1 MKVLHRELLYF
12 YPVDYLSVLN
22 ESQREAVLQ
31 TDGAVMI
38 VAGAGSGKT
47 RVLTYRIAHL
57 LQKGVDPFHILSLTF
72 TNKAAR
78 EMRERIHAVAG
89 TEAKNIW
96 MGTFHSIFAKIL
108 RIESDKLGYPRNF
121 TIYDTDDAK
130 SLLKSIVNELK
141 LDDKVYKPGVL
152 YNRISAAK
160 NALIK
165 AAAYNADS
173 ENTLYDEASGRP
185 KFGVIYSMY
194 EARCFR
200 AGAMDFDDLLVKMFD
215 LLNNY
220 NDVLNKYQRMFQ
232 YIMVDEFQDTNHA
245 QYAIIRK
252 LANMH
257 QNIAVVGD
265 DAQSIYAFRGA
276 TIQNILNFNRDF
288 PDVKVVRLEQN
299 YRSTKTIVNA
309 ANSIIKQNKDQI
321 EKKVWTENHLGDKIR
336 VFRALTDN
344 EEGKMVASSVF
355 QEKMNSHLANK
366 DFAILYRT
374 NAQSRAME
382 EALRKLNIP
391 YRIYGGQSFYQ
402 RKEIKDLLAYF
413 RVVINP
419 NDEEALKR
427 IINYPTRGI
436 GKTTLD
442 HLIVLAEAHQ
452 TSWWAIMEQ
461 APQYGLKAAGLLQD
475 FVMMV
480 KSFQAMLSKNAYDV
494 AMHIAKQ
501 SGLLKNLYDDKTVE
515 GIARYENI
523 EELLNGIKEFSVEE
537 TADDD
542 GVLRP
547 NTLAGFLENVALLT
561 DADKDTEDDNDK
573 VSLMT
578 IHASKGL
585 EFKQVY
591 VVGLEENLFP
601 SQLSLNSR
609 SELEEERRLFYVALT
624 RAMEKLTL
632 SFATSRFKFGTMIH
646 SEPSRFLQELD
657 PQYLHIEGM
666 VNRQP
671 PQQQSSYGKQYGGYG
686 KRPAESAPPA
696 PSVPKNFKPI
706 QKATPAPAAADPNF
720 VGDDTSNL
728 TVGQQVEHARFGKGN
743 VLGIEGAGE
752 SKKAHIEFA
761 NGHGKKTIVLKFAKL
776 KILES

>member
-1 MKVLHRELLYF
+1 M
-12 YPVDYLSVLN
+12 DYLDLLN
-22 ESQREAVLQ
+22 ESQREAVVQ
-31 TDGAVMI
+31 TEGPVMI

-57 LQKGVDPFHILSLTF
+57 LKKDVDAFNILSLTF
-72 TNKAAR
+72 TNKAAK
-78 EMRERIHAVAG
+78 EMRERIHAVVG
-89 TEAKNIW
+89 SEAKNLW
-96 MGTFHSIFAKIL
+96 MGTFHSIFSRIL
-108 RIESDKLGYPRNF
+108 RMESDKIGYPRNF

-130 SLLKSIVNELK
+130 SLLKSIVNEMK

-152 YNRISAAK
+152 LNRISAAK

-165 AAAYNADS
+165 AAEYNADG
-173 ENTLYDEASGRP
+173 ENSLYDESSGRP
-185 KFGVIYSMY
+185 KFGVIFSAY

-200 AGAMDFDDLLVKMFD
+200 AGAMDFDDLLVKTHE
-215 LLNNY
+215 LLATHPE
-220 NDVLNKYQRMFQ
+220 VLNKYQHMFK
-232 YIMVDEFQDTNHA
+232 YIMVDEFQDTNGA
-245 QYAIIRK
+245 QYAIIKK
-252 LANMH
+252 LAAVN

-276 TIQNILNFNRDF
+276 TIKNILNFNRDF
-288 PDVKVVRLEQN
+288 PDVKVIRLEQN

-321 EKKVWTENHLGDKIR
+321 EKKVWTDNVLGDKIR
-336 VFRALTDN
+336 VFRAITDN
-344 EEGKMVASSVF
+344 EEGKMVASSIF
-355 QEKMNSHLANK
+355 QEKMNQHLLNK

-374 NAQSRAME
+374 NAQSRALE
-382 EALRKLNIP
+382 ESLRKLNIP
-391 YRIYGGQSFYQ
+391 YKIYGGQSFYQ

-413 RVVINP
+413 RVIINP

-442 HLIVLAEAHQ
+442 HMAVLADQ
-452 TSWWAIMEQ
+452 YQKSWWEIMEEVHL
-461 APQYGLKAAGLLQD
+461 YGLKAAGLLAD
-475 FVMMV
+475 FVMMI
-480 KSFQAMLSKNAYDV
+480 KSFQTMLNRNAYDV
-494 AMHIAKQ
+494 AMHVAKQ
-501 SGLLKNLYDDKTVE
+501 SGILKNLYDDKTVE

-523 EELLNGIKEFSVEE
+523 EELLNGIKEFSIEE

-547 NTLAGFLENVALLT
+547 NTLAGYMQDIALLT
-561 DADKDTEDDNDK
+561 DADKDNGEDNDK
-573 VSLMT
+573 VNMMT

-624 RAMEKLTL
+624 RAMNKLTL
-632 SFATSRFKFGTMIH
+632 SFATSRFKFGSMIN
-646 SEPSRFLQELD
+646 SEPSRFLQEID
-657 PQYLHIEGM
+657 PQHLQIEGM
-666 VNRQP
+666 FTKQAP
-671 PQQQSSYGKQYGGYG
+671 PQQRSMPGFGKQQQQYGGGYG
-686 KRPAESAPPA
+686 KKTQEAPP
-696 PSVPKNFKPI
+696 PTVTVPKNFKPI
-706 QKATPAPAAADPNF
+706 NKAIAAPATSNNIDPNF
-720 VGDDTSNL
+720 IGDDTSDL
-728 TVGQQVEHARFGKGN
+728 QAGQQVEHQRFGKGT
-743 VLGIEGAGE
+743 VLSTEGAGE
-752 SKKAHIEFA
+752 GKKATIEFA

-776 KILES
+776 KIIA

>member
-1 MKVLHRELLYF
+1 
-12 YPVDYLSVLN
+12 VDYLDLLN
-22 ESQREAVLQ
+22 ESQREAVVQ
-31 TDGAVMI
+31 TEGPVMI

-57 LQKGVDPFHILSLTF
+57 IQKGVDPFHILSLTF
-72 TNKAAR
+72 TNKAAK
-78 EMRERIHAVAG
+78 EMRERIHKVVG
-89 TEAKNIW
+89 PESRNLW

-108 RIESDKLGYPRNF
+108 RIESDKIGYPRNF

-130 SLLKSIVNELK
+130 SLLKSIVNEMK
-141 LDDKVYKPGVL
+141 LDDKVYKPGIL
-152 YNRISAAK
+152 LNRISSAK

-165 AAAYNADS
+165 AGEYNADG
-173 ENTLYDEASGRP
+173 ENSLYDETSGRP
-185 KFGVIYSMY
+185 KFGAIYAAY

-200 AGAMDFDDLLVKMFD
+200 AGAMDFDDLLMKTHE
-215 LLNNY
+215 LLNTHNE
-220 NDVLNKYQRMFQ
+220 VLNKYQRMFQ

-276 TIQNILNFNRDF
+276 TIKNILNFNRDF
-288 PDVKVVRLEQN
+288 PEVKMIRLEQN

-321 EKKVWTENHLGDKIR
+321 EKKVWTENGAGEKIS
-336 VFRALTDN
+336 VFRAITDN
-344 EEGKMVASSVF
+344 EEGKMVASSIF
-355 QEKMNSHLANK
+355 QEKMNSHLHNS

-382 EALRKLNIP
+382 EALRKMNIP
-391 YRIYGGQSFYQ
+391 YKIYGGQSFYS

-413 RVVINP
+413 RVVMNP
-419 NDEEALKR
+419 KDEEALKR
-427 IINYPTRGI
+427 IINYPARGI

-442 HLIVLAEAHQ
+442 HLIVLADAHKL
-452 TSWWAIMEQ
+452 SWFEIMEN
-461 APQYGLKAAGLLQD
+461 APMYGLKAAGLLQD
-475 FVMMV
+475 FVMMI
-480 KSFQAMLSKNAYDV
+480 KSFQAIVHNNAYDV

-501 SGLLKNLYDDKTVE
+501 STILKNLHDDKTVE

-523 EELLNGIKEFSVEE
+523 VELLNGIKEFSVEE

-547 NTLAGFLENVALLT
+547 NTLAGFMENIALLT
-561 DADKDTEDDNDK
+561 DADKEKDEDNDK
-573 VSLMT
+573 VSMMT

-585 EFKQVY
+585 EFKQVH

-624 RAMEKLTL
+624 RAMDKLTL
-632 SFATSRFKFGTMIH
+632 SFATSRFKFGTMIN
-646 SEPSRFLQELD
+646 SEPSRFLQEID
-657 PQYLHIEGM
+657 PQFLNIEGM
-666 VNRQP
+666 KQP
-671 PQQQSSYGKQYGGYG
+671 QPQRSAPSGFGKPQYGGYT
-686 KRPAESAPPA
+686 KRAPEPAPPTT
-696 PSVPKNFKPI
+696 SVPKNFKPI
-706 QKATPAPAAADPNF
+706 NKAIAAPAAIDPNF

-728 TVGQQVEHARFGKGN
+728 QAGQLVEHARFGNGT
-743 VLGIEGAGE
+743 VLSTEGAGDA
-752 SKKAHIEFA
+752 KKANIEFA

-776 KILES
+776 KIKS

>member
-1 MKVLHRELLYF
+1 MYF
-12 YPVDYLSVLN
+12 CRVDYLDLLN
-22 ESQREAVLQ
+22 ESQREAVIQ
-31 TDGAVMI
+31 TEGAVMI

-57 LQKGVDPFHILSLTF
+57 IKKGVDPFNILSLTF
-72 TNKAAR
+72 TNKAAK
-78 EMRERIHAVAG
+78 EMRERIHKVVG
-89 TEAKNIW
+89 SEAKNLW

-108 RIESDKLGYPRNF
+108 RIESDKIGYPRNF

-130 SLLKSIVNELK
+130 SLLKSIVNEMK
-141 LDDKVYKPGVL
+141 LDDKVYKPNVL
-152 YNRISAAK
+152 LNRISGAK
-160 NALIK
+160 NALLK
-165 AAAYNADS
+165 AADYNSDG
-173 ENTLYDEASGRP
+173 ENSLYDETAGRP
-185 KFGVIYSMY
+185 KFGAIYSAY

-200 AGAMDFDDLLVKMFD
+200 AGAMDFDDLLMKTHE
-215 LLNNY
+215 LLNNH
-220 NDVLNKYQRMFQ
+220 NDVLNKYQKMFQ

-276 TIQNILNFNRDF
+276 TIKNILNFNRDF
-288 PDVKVVRLEQN
+288 PDVKMIRLEQN

-321 EKKVWTENHLGDKIR
+321 EKKVWTDNGAGEKIS

-344 EEGKMVASSVF
+344 EEGKMVASSIF
-355 QEKMNSHLANK
+355 SEKMNNRLLNK

-391 YRIYGGQSFYQ
+391 YRIYGGQSFYT

-419 NDEEALKR
+419 KDEEALKR

-442 HLIVLAEAHQ
+442 HLIVLADQHQ
-452 TSWWAIMEQ
+452 LSWFEIMEN
-461 APQYGLKAAGLLQD
+461 APFYGLKASGLLQD
-475 FVMMV
+475 FVMMI
-480 KSFQAMLSKNAYDV
+480 KSFQAIQHNNAYDV

-501 SGLLKNLYDDKTVE
+501 STILKNLYDDKTVE

-523 EELLNGIKEFSVEE
+523 VELLNGIKEFSVEE

-547 NTLAGFLENVALLT
+547 NTLMGFMENIALLT
-561 DADKDTEDDNDK
+561 DADKDNDEDNDK
-573 VSLMT
+573 VSMMT

-585 EFKQVY
+585 EFKQVH

-624 RAMEKLTL
+624 RAMDKLTL
-632 SFATSRFKFGTMIH
+632 SFATSRFKFGTMIN
-646 SEPSRFLQELD
+646 SEPSRFLQEID
-657 PQYLHIEGM
+657 PQFLNIEGLF
-666 VNRQP
+666 NKP
-671 PQQQSSYGKQYGGYG
+671 TPQRSTTGGFGKPQYGGYT
-686 KRPAESAPPA
+686 KRAPEAAPAAPV
-696 PSVPKNFKPI
+696 VPKNFKPI
-706 QKATPAPAAADPNF
+706 NKAIPTPTAIDPNF

-728 TVGQQVEHARFGKGN
+728 EAGQFVEHARFGKGT
-743 VLGIEGAGE
+743 VLSTEGAGE
-752 SKKAHIEFA
+752 GKKANIEFA

-776 KILES
+776 KITS

>member
-1 MKVLHRELLYF
+1 MDYISLLN
-12 YPVDYLSVLN
+12 D
-22 ESQREAVLQ
+22 SQREAVMQ
-31 TDGAVMI
+31 TEGAVMI

-47 RVLTYRIAHL
+47 RVLTYRVAHL
-57 LQKGVDPFHILSLTF
+57 LQKGVDPFSILSLTF
-72 TNKAAR
+72 TNKAAK
-78 EMRERIHAVAG
+78 EMRERIQAVSG
-89 TEAKNIW
+89 SESRNLW
-96 MGTFHSIFAKIL
+96 MGTFHSVFAKIL
-108 RIESDKLGYPRNF
+108 RIESDKIGYPRNF

-130 SLLKSIVNELK
+130 SLLKSIVNEMK
-141 LDDKVYKPGVL
+141 LDDKVYKPNVL
-152 YNRISAAK
+152 LNRISAAK
-160 NALIK
+160 NSLIK
-165 AAAYNADS
+165 AAEYNLDG
-173 ENTLYDEASGRP
+173 ENTLYDETSGRP
-185 KFGVIYSMY
+185 KFGAIYAAY

-200 AGAMDFDDLLVKMFD
+200 SGAMDFDDLLMKTHE
-215 LLNNY
+215 LLNTN
-220 NDVLNKYQRMFQ
+220 NEVLNKYQSKFK

-245 QYAIIRK
+245 QYAIIKK

-276 TIQNILNFNRDF
+276 TIKNILNFNRDF
-288 PDVKVVRLEQN
+288 PDVKIIRLEQN
-299 YRSTKTIVNA
+299 YRSTKTIVHA

-321 EKKVWTENHLGDKIR
+321 EKKVWTDNGAGEQIR

-344 EEGKMVASSVF
+344 EEGKMVASSIF
-355 QEKMNSHLANK
+355 QEKMNEHLMNK

-374 NAQSRAME
+374 NAQSRSME

-391 YRIYGGQSFYQ
+391 YKIYGGQSFYT

-413 RVVINP
+413 RLTINP

-427 IINYPTRGI
+427 VINYPTRGI

-442 HLIVLAEAHQ
+442 HLIVLADAHQ
-452 TSWWAIMEQ
+452 KSWFEIMEN
-461 APQYGLKAAGLLQD
+461 PHQYGLKAAGLLQD

-480 KSFQAMLSKNAYDV
+480 KSFQTLLSKNAYDT
-494 AMHIAKQ
+494 ALHIAKQ
-501 SGLLKNLYDDKTVE
+501 SGILKNLHDDKTVE

-523 EELLNGIKEFSVEE
+523 VELLNGIKEFSVEE

-547 NTLAGFLENVALLT
+547 NTLMGFMENIALLT
-561 DADKDTEDDNDK
+561 NADKETEDDNDK

-591 VVGLEENLFP
+591 VVGMEENLFP

-624 RAMEKLTL
+624 RAMLKLTL
-632 SFATSRFKFGTMIH
+632 SFATSRFKFGTMIN
-646 SEPSRFLQELD
+646 SEPSRFLQEID

-666 VNRQP
+666 INRQQEQP
-671 PQQQSSYGKQYGGYG
+671 SRNTGNYGKPLYGHA
-686 KRPAESAPPA
+686 KKAPETALPT
-696 PSVPKNFKPI
+696 VTIPKNFKPI
-706 QKATPAPAAADPNF
+706 NKAIPAPTAIDPNF
-720 VGDDTSNL
+720 IGDDTSNL
-728 TVGQQVEHARFGKGN
+728 IAGQLVEHARFGNGT
-743 VLGIEGAGE
+743 VLNTDGVGDG
-752 SKKAHIEFA
+752 KKATIEFT

-776 KILES
+776 KIK